1 MRFEI
6 KTDQNRISDKFS
18 STFAISI
25 ITFFA
30 ILSTNISLNISK
42 LTTFYEIKY
51 LCRLI
56 LVDKSQSNFKKL
68 SKLTRQFKKQKI
80 LDFCRDFNFWI
91 LLTWGRSIKPQS
103 KFPESPRKSHKSQRY

>member
-6 KTDQNRISDKFS
+6 KTDQDRFSDKLS
-18 STFAISI
+18 LSLAISI

-30 ILSTNISLNISK
+30 ILFTNISLNINK
-42 LTTFYEIKY
+42 LTRYYEIKH

-68 SKLTRQFKKQKI
+68 SKLTKQLKKQKI
-80 LDFCRDFNFWI
+80 WEFCRE
-91 LLTWGRSIKPQS
+91 LSS
-103 KFPESPRKSHKSQRY
+103 

>member
-6 KTDQNRISDKFS
+6 KTDQNRFSDKLS
-18 STFAISI
+18 LSLAISI

-30 ILSTNISLNISK
+30 FLFTNISLNLNK
-42 LTTFYEIKY
+42 LTRYYEINY

-68 SKLTRQFKKQKI
+68 SQLTKQFKKQKI
-80 LDFCRDFNFWI
+80 WDFCREFSF
-91 LLTWGRSIKPQS
+91 
-103 KFPESPRKSHKSQRY
+103 